1 MNIKEM
7 NYPFDVGVLNSI
19 KRKGIKQTYV
29 ADKAGYTRQELNDML
44 NGRRLIKA
52 RDVLKLSL
60 ALGVTADDIY
70 KAGKDSE
77 DAPEDA
83 DTGVL
88 QEV

>member
-1 MNIKEM
+1 
-7 NYPFDVGVLNSI
+7 
-19 KRKGIKQTYV
+19 
-29 ADKAGYTRQELNDML
+29 ML

-77 DAPEDA
+77 DTPEDA
-83 DTGVL
+83 DTGVM
-88 QEV
+88 QKA